1 MVHRL
6 RRDRRTG
13 DAYNCGCMPI
23 TTQSASSF
31 ALSGCHFIGYR
42 EVPGN
47 VATEVLRAVNP
58 ATGEVLPGKFL
69 APDSQQINTACLVAA
84 DAAQS
89 FGETT
94 REARA
99 LFLEAIAEELLDLGA
114 ALVERAHRESGLPM
128 ARLEGERGRTIGQ
141 LRLFAGVL
149 RTGAYLDITVDTPLP
164 ERKPL
169 PRPSLRTMRIPL
181 GPVAVFGASN
191 FPLAFSVAGGDTV
204 SALAA
209 GCPVVVRAHP
219 AHPGTS
225 ELAARA
231 ILSAAK
237 RTAMPE
243 GVFSLLNGPGN
254 RIGEA
259 IVTHPAIQAVGFT
272 GSRKGGLAL
281 TALAQA
287 RPTPIPVFAEMSS
300 INPVFILPGVLAQ
313 RSTELGRSLAASV
326 LLGVGQF
333 CTNPG
338 VVFGIASKYWELF
351 RQETA
356 AAMASAK
363 ATTMLHS
370 GIARAYE
377 EEALRLTAIEG
388 VEILARGE
396 AGGMETGEALLCGT
410 TAATF
415 LLEPGLAQEVFGP
428 CTVLVTCDSFNQ
440 MLQVATQLEG
450 QLTCTIHFAEEGENA
465 DPGVQADQ
473 VADAS
478 MVRTLLPILQ
488 TKAGRLVANG
498 FPTGVDVGTAMVHG
512 GPFPATTDS
521 RQTSVGSMAIG
532 RWLRPV
538 CFQDFPDSLLPDA
551 LHSEHLGST
560 PCVIDGLPSRV
571 R

>member
-1 MVHRL
+1 
-6 RRDRRTG
+6 
-13 DAYNCGCMPI
+13 
-23 TTQSASSF
+23 
-31 ALSGCHFIGYR
+31 
-42 EVPGN
+42 
-47 VATEVLRAVNP
+47 
-58 ATGEVLPGKFL
+58 
-69 APDSQQINTACLVAA
+69 
-84 DAAQS
+84 
-89 FGETT
+89 
-94 REARA
+94 
-99 LFLEAIAEELLDLGA
+99 
-114 ALVERAHRESGLPM
+114 
-128 ARLEGERGRTIGQ
+128 
-141 LRLFAGVL
+141 
-149 RTGAYLDITVDTPLP
+149 
-164 ERKPL
+164 
-169 PRPSLRTMRIPL
+169 
-181 GPVAVFGASN
+181 
-191 FPLAFSVAGGDTV
+191 
-204 SALAA
+204 
-209 GCPVVVRAHP
+209 
-219 AHPGTS
+219 
-225 ELAARA
+225 
-231 ILSAAK
+231 
-237 RTAMPE
+237 
-243 GVFSLLNGPGN
+243 
-254 RIGEA
+254 
-259 IVTHPAIQAVGFT
+259 
-272 GSRKGGLAL
+272 
-281 TALAQA
+281 
-287 RPTPIPVFAEMSS
+287 MSS

-488 TKAGRLVANG
+488 TKAGRPMGSRPALMWAQRWC
-498 FPTGVDVGTAMVHG
+498 TVD
-512 GPFPATTDS
+512 
-521 RQTSVGSMAIG
+521 R
-532 RWLRPV
+532 
-538 CFQDFPDSLLPDA
+538 SLLRLTVARLLSGPWQSA
-551 LHSEHLGST
+551 AGCARSAFKIFQTVYCRMHCIANTWAVHL
-560 PCVIDGLPSRV
+560 V
-571 R
+571 